1 MSSHQA
7 RPSELLLRWEES
19 RLQGHLID
27 VGELCRDCP
36 ELLEEL
42 KSKIDALNAMEPVLC
57 TGPDATA
64 LPASGP
70 RSEPI
75 SVAGAVLKDN
85 YEILDELGHGG
96 MGVVYRAR
104 DRARGEIVALKIL
117 KARGHSALTRFK
129 HEFRALAGVVH
140 PNLVRLHELIS
151 DGWDWFF
158 TMELIDGTDLL
169 THVQQKDHVAGP
181 DGAGAPSLSSPP
193 GEVQAGLESHPYTGL
208 SVHQLG
214 RLRNALGQL
223 ARGVLALHD
232 AGKLHRDI
240 KPTNVMVERGGRVVL
255 MDFGLV
261 AELEETGRYQS
272 TDPHI
277 LGTAV
282 YMAPEQAAAQP
293 VSMASDWY
301 SVGALL
307 YEALTGRPPFIGSPL
322 DLLMKKQ
329 TVDPPAPH
337 DVVVGVPADLDA
349 LCVELLS
356 RDPATRPD
364 GREVLSRLGNEL
376 GGAGAPTSG
385 RTPRISHLLIGRER
399 HLAALSAAFES
410 VTGGQTVTLYAHGPS
425 GVGKSALIQH
435 FLDDVAHRENVV
447 VLTGRCYERESVPYK
462 AFDSLVDGLA
472 AFVSSLPQH
481 VAQELMPRDVSS
493 LRRIF
498 PVLQRVPAVAAAPR
512 RDLDVPDLQEL
523 RRRAFTALRE
533 LLARLGDRK
542 RLVLFIDDLQWG
554 DIDSAALLA
563 ELMRPPDPPVLMFL
577 GCYRSEDDKTSPFL
591 LSLRTA
597 TQSSRAAGERRELAV
612 EPLTLLEAETLALEL
627 LNDGDP
633 SLRAWGGDIARESEG
648 NPFFVQ
654 VLVKSLQSAP
664 ESTDRASS
672 TGGITLD
679 QALWARVLRLPETSR
694 RLLEIIAVSGGPLGL
709 NEASHA
715 AELGKD
721 ERSALEELDEAK
733 LIRVRS
739 TDPVRMREIETY
751 HDRVRESIVNHLPPV
766 ALESHHR
773 RLAIALEASAAVDPE
788 VLAVHFR
795 GANELAKS
803 SLYYATAADS
813 AVETLAF
820 DRAAMLYRHALELGP
835 TPGDQAL
842 RKKLADAL
850 ANAGRGSEA
859 ARAYLDAAS
868 IATDDAAL
876 ELRRRAAEQFLIS
889 GHVDDGLAALQV
901 VLTKVGMKLPGSP
914 WGALLSLQLR
924 GTVLRLRGLDFRR
937 VDVERI
943 PQDDLTRIDICW
955 SVAVGLSLI
964 DIVRGADYQRRGLL
978 LALRAGEPFRI
989 ARSLAFESA
998 QVSIA
1003 GKSSARWTT
1012 RLLEAAEN
1020 LSSSVNKPY
1029 VFGLLWAVKGIQAF
1043 LNGSWKKSH
1052 ELSEKALK
1060 IFREQC
1066 TGVAWELDSMHNFT
1080 LWSLTYM
1087 GEVAELSKRRPALLK
1102 EAQDRG
1108 DHYAITNLS
1117 TSHTMAVVR
1126 LGADDPEGARVE
1138 LKAIDQWTQKGFHIQ
1153 HHIAL
1158 LARVLID
1165 LYLGEGLAA
1174 WSYVSTKWPAYT
1186 DSLLFRV
1193 QQIHIDALQLRGR
1206 SALAAAMTASDPA
1219 PLWRDA
1225 EAAARK
1231 LERKNAHWATAHARF
1246 LRAGVAA
1253 GRGDLSSAVAL
1264 LAAASRGFD
1273 GTDMRLYAT
1282 VTRRR
1287 LGQLLGGDEGRVL
1300 VEKANSWMTDQTIRN
1315 PARMT
1320 AMYAPGFPD

>member
-1 MSSHQA
+1 VSSHHA

-19 RLQGHLID
+19 RDQGHLID
-27 VGELCRDCP
+27 VEELCRDCP
-36 ELLEEL
+36 ELLAEL
-42 KSKIDALNAMEPVLC
+42 KSRIRALDAMDPILV
-57 TGPDATA
+57 TGPDSSAR
-64 LPASGP
+64 PGSGP
-70 RSEPI
+70 PSELL
-75 SVAGAVLKDN
+75 SVKGAVVKDN
-85 YEILDELGHGG
+85 YELLDELGHGG

-117 KARGHSALTRFK
+117 KPRGHSALTRFK
-129 HEFRALAGVVH
+129 HEFRALADVVH
-140 PNLVRLHELIS
+140 PNLVRLYELIS

-158 TMELIDGTDLL
+158 TMELIDGTDILK
-169 THVQQKDHVAGP
+169 HVRPKDDVAEL
-181 DGAGAPSLSSPP
+181 DHDGAPSSSSPSV
-193 GEVQAGLESHPYTGL
+193 EIQAGAECLPYSSL
-208 SVHQLG
+208 SECQVD
-214 RLRNALGQL
+214 RLRDSLGQL
-223 ARGVLALHD
+223 ARGVVALHE
-232 AGKLHRDI
+232 AGRLHRDI

-261 AELEETGRYQS
+261 AELEDTGHYQS

-282 YMAPEQAAAQP
+282 YMAPEQAAAGP

-307 YEALTGRPPFIGSPL
+307 YEALTGRPPFVGRPL
-322 DLLMKKQ
+322 ELLTKKQ
-329 TVDPPAPH
+329 TVDSPAPH

-356 RDPATRPD
+356 RDPVLRPD
-364 GREVLSRLGNEL
+364 GREVLRRLGNEP
-376 GGAGAPTSG
+376 GGSGAPTSV
-385 RTPRISHLLIGRER
+385 RMPRACHMLIGRER
-399 HLAALSAAFES
+399 HLQALSAAFDS
-410 VTGGQTVTLYAHGPS
+410 VTQGRTVTLYAHGPS

-435 FLDDVAHRENVV
+435 FLDDLVQREKVV

-462 AFDSLVDGLA
+462 AFDSLVDGLGQYLA
-472 AFVSSLPQH
+472 RLPQH
-481 VAQELMPRDVSS
+481 EAQELMPRDVSS

-523 RRRAFTALRE
+523 RRRAFAALRE

-563 ELMRPPDPPVLMFL
+563 ELMRPPDPPVLMLL
-577 GCYRSEDDKTSPFL
+577 GCYRSEDDETSPFL
-591 LSLRTA
+591 QSLLTA
-597 TQSSRAAGERRELAV
+597 TQSTRAAGERRELAV
-612 EPLTLLEAETLALEL
+612 EPLTRLEAETLALEL

-633 SLRAWGGDIARESEG
+633 SLRAWAGDVARESEG

-664 ESTDRASS
+664 ESTGCSAPTD
-672 TGGITLD
+672 GITLD
-679 QALWARVLRLPETSR
+679 QVLWARVLRLPDPSR

-709 NEASHA
+709 IEASHA
-715 AELGKD
+715 AELGRD
-721 ERSALEELDEAK
+721 ERSALEDLHEGR

-739 TDPVRMREIETY
+739 TDPVRLREIETY
-751 HDRVRESIVNHLPPV
+751 HDRVREAIANHLP
-766 ALESHHR
+766 AASLEGHHR
-773 RLAIALEASAAVDPE
+773 RLAIALEASPAADPE

-803 SLYYATAADS
+803 RLYYARAADS

-820 DRAAMLYRHALELGP
+820 DRAAMLYRRALELRP
-835 TPGDQAL
+835 TDDVQAL

-889 GHVDDGLAALQV
+889 GHVDDGLATLQV
-901 VLTKVGMKLPGSP
+901 VLTKVGMRLPGSP

-924 GTVLRLRGLDFRR
+924 GAVLRLRGLGFRP
-937 VDVERI
+937 VDAEQI

-955 SVAVGLSLI
+955 SVAVGLSLV

-978 LALRAGEPFRI
+978 LSLRAGDPFRI

-1003 GKSSARWTT
+1003 GKSSGRRTT

-1020 LSSSVNKPY
+1020 LSGSVNKPY

-1043 LNGSWKKSH
+1043 LYGSWKKSH

-1060 IFREQC
+1060 TFREQC

-1087 GEVAELSKRRPALLK
+1087 GEVAELSKRRPALIK

-1108 DHYAITNLS
+1108 DHYAMTNLS

-1174 WSYVSTKWPAYT
+1174 WSYVSKKWPAYT

-1219 PLWRDA
+1219 PFWRDA
-1225 EAAARK
+1225 EAAARR
-1231 LERKNAHWATAHARF
+1231 LERKNAPWAAAHAEF

-1264 LAAASRGFD
+1264 LTAASRGFD
-1273 GTDMRLYAT
+1273 ATDMRLYAM

-1287 LGQLLGGDEGRVL
+1287 LGELLGGDEGRVL
-1300 VEKANSWMTDQTIRN
+1300 VQKADSWMTDQTIRN